1 VNKSDRRK
9 ELLLTDFGEAKFA
22 SEIPYWEK
30 ERLLG
35 AGGRTTSDMKP
46 FQAVTRLAT
55 TSSSAEIGK
64 VAYQK
69 THLDDAI
76 TSIVAPGKLND

>member
-1 VNKSDRRK
+1 MSEKNFLQRVS
-9 ELLLTDFGEAKFA
+9 AKRSLRA
-22 SEIPYWEK
+22 KNSYWGK

-55 TSSSAEIGK
+55 TSSSAETGK
-64 VAYQK
+64 VSYQK

>member
-1 VNKSDRRK
+1 MSEKNFLQRG
-9 ELLLTDFGEAKFA
+9 FGEAKLA
-22 SEIPYWEK
+22 SKNSYWEK

-55 TSSSAEIGK
+55 TSSSAETGK
-64 VAYQK
+64 VSYQK

-76 TSIVAPGKLND
+76 TSIVAPGKAE

>member
-1 VNKSDRRK
+1 
-9 ELLLTDFGEAKFA
+9 
-22 SEIPYWEK
+22 
-30 ERLLG
+30 
-35 AGGRTTSDMKP
+35 MKP